1 MKDKLSSLFSLKD
14 KVIVITGAIGLL
26 GKKHAEAIA
35 AYGGTPVLLDLSQYS
50 IDEYVNE
57 LNCKYGVQSSGFVV
71 DITDEKQIKQ
81 NSEHLIEKYG
91 KIDGLVNNAANNP
104 KQESKGIKNNDRL
117 ENFNID
123 KWDLDLDVAL
133 KGSFLCI
140 KHFGFKISQNPS
152 GGSIVNISSDLGL
165 IAPDQSIY
173 KVEGLDDN
181 DQPVKPITY
190 SIVKTG
196 IIGMTRYVATYWANK
211 GVRCNTLCP
220 GGVENDQDKDFIKK
234 LKNKIPMNRMAKK
247 DEYKGSIIYLLSDAS
262 SYVNGAT
269 LAADGGR
276 SVW

>member
-1 MKDKLSSLFSLKD
+1 MNKFSLKD
-14 KVIVITGAIGLL
+14 KVIIITGALGLL
-26 GKKHAEAIA
+26 GKQHVEAVCEAKGI
-35 AYGGTPVLLDLSQYS
+35 PVLIDLNQKE
-50 IDEYVNE
+50 IDIYIDTISKKYNVDISGYAVN
-57 LNCKYGVQSSGFVV
+57 
-71 DITDEKQIKQ
+71 ITDEKQVL
-81 NSEHLIEKYG
+81 NSCKLIISKYK
-91 KIDGLVNNAANNP
+91 KIDGLINNAANNP
-104 KQESKGIKNNDRL
+104 KQENKGIKNNDRL